1 MEKNSIFDKDPTA
14 RLVYGFDWT
23 EWLPEGHS
31 ISTSNWEVPTG
42 LVNNGEQYDSD
53 TDITSVILSGGTK
66 GKTYLV
72 KNTIVTDGP
81 IPLTDSRAFK
91 INIATR

>member
-1 MEKNSIFDKDPTA
+1 MEKNSIFEKDPTA

-23 EWLPEGHS
+23 EWLPDGHG
-31 ISTSNWEVPTG
+31 ISTSDWDVPTG
-42 LVNNGEQYDSD
+42 LTYNGDQVDTDSD
-53 TDITSVILSGGTK
+53 VTSVILSGGTK
-66 GKTYLV
+66 GQSYVV

-91 INIATR
+91 INVMTR